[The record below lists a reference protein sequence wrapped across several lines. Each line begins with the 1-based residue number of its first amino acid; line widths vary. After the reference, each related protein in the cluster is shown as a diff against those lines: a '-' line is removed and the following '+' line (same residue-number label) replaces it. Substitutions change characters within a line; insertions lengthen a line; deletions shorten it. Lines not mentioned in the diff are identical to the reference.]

1 LISFFSQNN
10 LVAYNNYRVLV
21 FEQKPKYLLLD
32 ELDKLSRR
40 DQAFLLNLMDTGIV
54 SETEYNKARKIE
66 LRISVFATSNNVEK
80 IIPLLH
86 LRFFIVK
93 LQGCTNEQL
102 YEITAQRVA

>member
-40 DQAFLLNLMDTGIV
+40 DQAFLLNLMETGIV
-54 SETEYNKARKIE
+54 SETECNKARKIE
-66 LRISVFATSNNVEK
+66 LRVSVFATSNNVEK
-80 IIPLLH
+80 IIPLKTLH
-86 LRFFIVK
+86 CKTTR
-93 LQGCTNEQL
+93 L
-102 YEITAQRVA
+102 YI